1 MEKNDGLLSLAKVE
15 TNLAKKNGSEEQQ
28 VEDLGL
34 SHDKAISYL
43 EKRAKGLPINETTV
57 ANVQEEQGAQAA
69 AENSNAGDSVML
81 AGKKRLR
88 PLAFNAIKKGELKNT
103 VELAYL
109 LRPNSP
115 KNYRIY
121 SDT

>member
-1 MEKNDGLLSLAKVE
+1 
-15 TNLAKKNGSEEQQ
+15 
-28 VEDLGL
+28 
-34 SHDKAISYL
+34 
-43 EKRAKGLPINETTV
+43 
-57 ANVQEEQGAQAA
+57 
-69 AENSNAGDSVML
+69 ML